1 MRVPRIRI
9 DAKEPMPTPANY
21 AKHILAVGTVA
32 IPRVTLVDPSDRP
45 DTKNILKSN
54 AQSGP
59 QIKIRKTQ
67 EAAVK

>member
-1 MRVPRIRI
+1 MPRIRI

-32 IPRVTLVDPSDRP
+32 IPRVTLVDPADRP

-54 AQSGP
+54 A
-59 QIKIRKTQ
+59 
-67 EAAVK
+67 